1 MWPFFRKPG
10 GSQLDDELRFHL
22 EALIDEKIA
31 AGIPPEEARRLAA
44 IEFGGR
50 EQWKEELRDVH
61 RIPLVESASA
71 NLKAALRFIRKSPSF
86 AATLVVTLAL
96 GIGANS
102 AVFSALDTI
111 LLRPLPFP
119 HGDQLMAL
127 TQVSPKAR
135 NSTAPLAPVRLEDWN
150 RMNSTFQAI
159 TGYYTEDVSETSGE
173 VPEKLTRAWVA
184 PRFFDVWGIA
194 PALGHDFAPED
205 YRFPPLNNVIISDRL
220 WRRRFGA
227 DPSAIGKR
235 LRIEGYS
242 FNIAGIMPASFRF
255 PVRDVDLW
263 TPTPLGA
270 PYTTSRESTW
280 YYAIGRLKPGVTLD
294 QARAD
299 LETVQS
305 RLAKQFPKTDAQ
317 WSPGMRPLKDITV
330 GNVRPSLWILFG
342 AVSVLLLIACTNI
355 AALLVARNV
364 QRQREIAVRYALG
377 ASRRA
382 IVTQLLS
389 EIFVLALA
397 GSAAA
402 LLIAGAA
409 AHMFQV
415 VAKDLPRVQEISL
428 NPRLALYTG
437 VCALLTTLACGL
449 FPAIHGTRRSLAGS
463 LAESGR
469 TQVSA
474 RNWLQ
479 WSLVSVQVALAVTLL
494 VGSGLLL
501 RTFQALGRVSPGFD
515 PEHVLTLRIS
525 ANWGETVDMKRL
537 AQRVNRDLDVLRAI
551 PGVEGAATSLAL
563 PGVPFQSAA
572 ELKVIEGAADPNR
585 KIMAVSRFVSPGY
598 FATMHIPVEA
608 GEACRE
614 SSDEGAAVNRSF
626 AEAYFAGHEVIG
638 NHLQFVPVNPYW
650 KASAIRGIVGNAR
663 EEGLEHEAGPVVY
676 WCDNSPVPSPA
687 FLVRTH
693 GDPMALAETVR
704 RKIHEIEPNRS
715 VYEIS
720 PLTDHLHDVFAEN
733 RLRTFLLT
741 FFALTAVALASMGLY
756 GTLSYIVGERRREIG
771 LRLALGALRNEVVT
785 QFLLE
790 GLRASLLGCLAGLA
804 LAAAFSRLLRSM
816 LYGVTSSDGVTFA
829 VVGLL
834 VLFTATLASLLPALR
849 AARVDP
855 MQVLRQ
861 E

>member
-1 MWPFFRKPG
+1 M
-10 GSQLDDELRFHL
+10 
-22 EALIDEKIA
+22 
-31 AGIPPEEARRLAA
+31 
-44 IEFGGR
+44 
-50 EQWKEELRDVH
+50 H
-61 RIPLVESASA
+61 RIPLLESASA
-71 NLKAALRFIRKSPSF
+71 NLKAAFRFIRKSPSF

-127 TQVSPKAR
+127 TQISPKAR
-135 NSTAPLAPVRLEDWN
+135 NSATPLAPVRLEDWN
-150 RMNSTFQAI
+150 RMNSTFQGI
-159 TGYYTEDVSETSGE
+159 TGYYTEDVSENSGE
-173 VPEKLTRAWVA
+173 VPEKLTRAWVT
-184 PRFFDVWGIA
+184 PRFFEVWGIA
-194 PALGHDFAPED
+194 PALGHGFSLED
-205 YRFPPLNNVIISDRL
+205 HRYPPSNNVIISDRL
-220 WRRRFGA
+220 WRRRFGS
-227 DPSAIGKR
+227 DPNAIGKW

-242 FNIAGIMPASFRF
+242 FTIAGIMPASFHF
-255 PVRDVDLW
+255 PVRDVDVW
-263 TPTPLGA
+263 VPSPLNA

-280 YYAIGRLKPGVTLD
+280 YYAIGRLKPGVSVA

-305 RLAKQFPKTDAQ
+305 QLAKQFPTTDAQ
-317 WSPGMRPLKDITV
+317 WSPGIRPLKDITV
-330 GNVRPSLWILFG
+330 GNVRPSLWILFV
-342 AVSVLLLIACTNI
+342 AVSLLLLIACTNI

-377 ASRRA
+377 ASRRN
-382 IVTQLLS
+382 VVMQLLA
-389 EIFVLALA
+389 EIFVLAVA

-402 LLIAGAA
+402 LLLAGAA
-409 AHMFQV
+409 ARIFQM
-415 VAKDLPRVQEISL
+415 VAKDLPRVDEISL

-437 VCALLTTLACGL
+437 VCALVTTLACGL

-469 TQVSA
+469 TQVSG
-474 RNWLQ
+474 RTWLQ

-494 VGSGLLL
+494 VGAGLLL

-515 PEHVLTLRIS
+515 PGHVLTFRVS

-537 AQRVNRDLDVLRAI
+537 DQRIHRDLDVLRSI
-551 PGVEGAATSLAL
+551 PGVENAATSLAL
-563 PGVPFQSAA
+563 PGVPFQSAG
-572 ELKVIEGAADPNR
+572 ELKVIEGASDPNR
-585 KIMAVSRFVSPGY
+585 KILAVSRLVSPGY
-598 FATMHIPVEA
+598 FAAMHIPVEA

-614 SSDEGAAVNRSF
+614 SSTEMAVVNRSF
-626 AEAYFAGHEVIG
+626 AETYFPGREVIG
-638 NHLQFVPVNPYW
+638 NHLQYVPPNPYL
-650 KASAIRGIVGNAR
+650 KATAIRGLVGNAR
-663 EEGLEHEAGPVVY
+663 EEGLEHEAGPIVY
-676 WCDNSPVPSPA
+676 WCFSAPVPSPA

-704 RKIHEIEPNRS
+704 LKLHQIEPNRS

-741 FFALTAVALASMGLY
+741 FFALTAVALACMGLY
-756 GTLSYIVGERRREIG
+756 GTLSYIVGERQREIG
-771 LRLALGALRNEVVT
+771 LRLALGALRNKVVT
-785 QFLLE
+785 QFLFE

-804 LAAAFSRLLRSM
+804 LAAAFSRLLQSM
-816 LYGVTSSDGVTFA
+816 LYGVTSSDTVTFA
-829 VVGLL
+829 AVGLL
-834 VLFTATLASLLPALR
+834 VLFTAALASLLPALR